1 MIFTSVFIVFDG
13 DDRLTSN
20 LLCCLICNLIFKI
33 RTMIDIKEILKKS
46 VINHKLIVTLPW
58 IVQFVSMMD
67 AISLRSDYYRDV
79 FDIFYELYAMT
90 AEIENNT
97 MLSMRRTS
105 VFIVR
110 SCLGWLFDQ
119 PNVPNEYY
127 SYRQNRKHLKA
138 ITQAHPS
145 IDSNELTPVEV
156 FIPKELLPFFTGKQQ
171 VFFNSSCKHTDTNAV
186 AGTLE
191 KFNAPNLW
199 PDNVQ
204 LQTAFESH
212 RKESAIPKFDPLL
225 ESVLQAACPFLADFR
240 VSIMPRRNSKT
251 VSRTGRYRHITPKIC
266 EPISSA
272 KTPQTPQPNEDDAQ
286 AKLVE
291 AFLHSQTL
299 SVRRTVEFV
308 QERVYSAVVKDFQV
322 EILIPFKKSI
332 IESVDKIQLKDSNA
346 IQNELYRI
354 YSNGEKEL
362 LEKWQTFVAPAALQ
376 RVKVTS
382 KKIEKIAFH

>member
-1 MIFTSVFIVFDG
+1 MLF
-13 DDRLTSN
+13 N
-20 LLCCLICNLIFKI
+20 LYLIFKI
-33 RTMIDIKEILKKS
+33 RTMIDIKDILKKS

-58 IVQFVSMMD
+58 IVQFISMLD
-67 AISLRSDYYRDV
+67 AVSLRSDYYRDV

-90 AEIENNT
+90 AENENNS

-138 ITQAHPS
+138 IAPPHPS
-145 IDSNELTPVEV
+145 IDSNELASVEV
-156 FIPKELLPFFTGKQQ
+156 FVPKELTTFFSGKHQ
-171 VFFNSSCKHTDTNAV
+171 VFFNTSCKHSDANAV
-186 AGTLE
+186 TGTLE
-191 KFNAPNLW
+191 KFNAPNLLSH
-199 PDNVQ
+199 DYH
-204 LQTAFESH
+204 LQAALESH
-212 RKESAIPKFDPLL
+212 RKDAAMPKFDPLL

-266 EPISSA
+266 EPISNV

-308 QERVYSAVVKDFQV
+308 QERVYSAVVKDCQV

-362 LEKWQTFVAPAALQ
+362 LEKWQNFVAPAALQ
-376 RVKVTS
+376 RVKVTIEQ
-382 KKIEKIAFH
+382 KKRKDCISLNLTEASG